1 MDEKKGYEFMSSIG
15 KQNTKKQEKI
25 VSMFDDIAPTYDTA
39 NRVMSMGVDKSWR
52 KKACNLAY
60 QYSAKDSLDRIVDV
74 ACGTGDMM
82 DFWKKIA
89 DKSGVAIGEIVGVD
103 PSVGMVDVARKK
115 YPNFNYH
122 ISKATQIPLDDSS
135 AEILSITYGIR
146 NVVEREDALKEFNRV
161 LKKDGLVVILEF
173 MKNENPSILGKI
185 RDFYMN
191 KVLPKIG
198 GFISKNLE
206 AYEYLPNSI
215 GDFSTVE
222 NMERE
227 LQFAGF
233 EMLYTKSFSMDIST
247 LLIARKK

>member
-1 MDEKKGYEFMSSIG
+1 MQE
-15 KQNTKKQEKI
+15 NTAKQEKI

-52 KKACNLAY
+52 RKACDLSY
-60 QYSAKDSLDRIVDV
+60 EFYAKDSIERIVDV

-82 DFWKKIA
+82 DFWKKRA
-89 DKSGVAIGEIVGVD
+89 QKSKIQIKDIVGVD
-103 PSVGMVDVARKK
+103 PSVGMVGVAREK
-115 YPNFNYH
+115 YPKFHYY
-122 ISKATQIPLDDSS
+122 ISKATDIPLENESS
-135 AEILSITYGIR
+135 DILSITYGIR
-146 NVVEREDALKEFNRV
+146 NVVERKEALGEFNRV

-173 MKNENPSILGKI
+173 MKNENPSLLGKI

-191 KVLPKIG
+191 KILPKVG
-198 GFISKNLE
+198 GAISKNLE

-215 GDFSTVE
+215 EDFSTVR
-222 NMERE
+222 NMESE
-227 LQFAGF
+227 LENAGF